1 MTAAERRA
9 RLARRHALSEPAGS
23 VAAVADGLVALH
35 ATDPATVYLSAA
47 ARLAGPGTGGHATAD
62 AVDATD
68 AINAVD
74 AADAADTAD
83 AVDAVDRA
91 LYEERSVL
99 RMLGMRRTMFV
110 VGRGVAPLVQAG
122 CAVDI
127 ERTQR
132 RLLLRHLEQTGVPDL
147 ERWLADV
154 EGATVAALRAR
165 GTARAAQ
172 LAEDEPR
179 LRTEIV
185 MAAGKPYESTGYITN
200 RVLFLLAA
208 AGRIV
213 RGRPGGSWLSTQ
225 YEWSPVEDWL
235 PGGIP
240 AADPEEAR
248 GALLGRYLHA
258 YGPAREADIR
268 WWTGWTAAQVR
279 RALSAVGAATVDVD
293 GAPAFVAADD
303 VEPAPDPR
311 PWAALLPALDPTPMG
326 WTDRD
331 WFVGPHRSALFD
343 RSGNIGPT
351 IWCDGRIVGGWA
363 HRRGDGSA
371 GGEVVT
377 RLLEDV
383 GAERAALVAT
393 EAERLTRLLRGR
405 LPDAVVVPRF
415 RTPLER
421 ELSA

>member
-1 MTAAERRA
+1 MTTPTMTTAERRA
-9 RLARRHALSEPAGS
+9 RLARRHLLSDRAAG
-23 VAAVADGLVALH
+23 VADVAEGVVALH

-47 ARLAGPGTGGHATAD
+47 ARLAGSGTGG
-62 AVDATD
+62 
-68 AINAVD
+68 
-74 AADAADTAD
+74 D
-83 AVDAVDRA
+83 AVDAVDHA
-91 LYEERSVL
+91 LYEERSAV

-110 VGRGVAPLVQAG
+110 VGRDVAPLVQAG
-122 CAVDI
+122 CAADI
-127 ERTQR
+127 ERKQR
-132 RLLLRHLEQTGVPDL
+132 RLLLRHLEQTGIPDL
-147 ERWLADV
+147 GRWLSGV
-154 EGATVAALRAR
+154 EDATVGALRAR

-185 MAAGKPYESTGYITN
+185 MAAGKPYESTTYITN

-225 YEWSPVEDWL
+225 YEWSLTDDWL

-240 AADPEEAR
+240 EPEPEEAR
-248 GALLGRYLHA
+248 TALLQRYLRA
-258 YGPAREADIR
+258 YGPVREADIR
-268 WWTGWTAAQVR
+268 WWTGWTAAQTR
-279 RALSAVGAATVDVD
+279 RALADAAAETVDLDGAA
-293 GAPAFVAADD
+293 AFVASGD
-303 VEPAPDPR
+303 VEPTPEPQ
-311 PWAALLPALDPTPMG
+311 PWVALLPALDPTPMG

-343 RSGNIGPT
+343 RNGNIGPT

-363 HRRGDGSA
+363 HRWNGEGT
-371 GGEVVT
+371 GGEVAT

-383 GAERAALVAT
+383 GTERTALVAA
-393 EAERLTRLLRGR
+393 EAERLTQRLRSWLS
-405 LPDAVVVPRF
+405 DAVVVPRF